1 MYLDDFDNYDGGG
14 FSPQPLFPDEEGGMR
29 KKKSADNAASQYE
42 SWLKGLGRFGRDSI
56 DPGVERAAR
65 ADVEGVKSRLGSY
78 ETAFS
83 MI

>member
-42 SWLKGLGRFGRDSI
+42 SWLKGLCR
-56 DPGVERAAR
+56 
-65 ADVEGVKSRLGSY
+65 
-78 ETAFS
+78 
-83 MI
+83 